1 MASDFLRG
9 VRIGLGFIVG
19 VVALILISV
28 FGMVMC
34 ARYVPDLILD
44 ELRDQVQD
52 LELPQR
58 PNGDDV
64 SSPRN

>member
-1 MASDFLRG
+1 MG
-9 VRIGLGFIVG
+9 VGFVVG
-19 VVALILISV
+19 VFALILISV

-52 LELPQR
+52 LELPER
-58 PNGDDV
+58 RNGDDV
-64 SSPRN
+64 SYPRN

>member
-1 MASDFLRG
+1 MGSDFLRG
-9 VRIGLGFIVG
+9 VRLGVGFVVG
-19 VVALILISV
+19 VFALILISV

-52 LELPQR
+52 LELPER
-58 PNGDDV
+58 RNGDDV
-64 SSPRN
+64 SYPRN